1 MSPNKK
7 WLVFSILHHTTDFL
21 DCFVHHIMSNKK
33 ESSSS
38 TMMIAAGVAV
48 AVAAGAA
55 YYAMSAATEKSTKP
69 EKGKKK
75 KSKKSKKKK
84 EDKSTKSAAP
94 AATPAAAPAPTAAR
108 ENPETPT
115 ATTATTESSPVVT
128 PADASS
134 GLQTSGI
141 ITQETI
147 LKFFEASNALL
158 SQQEVK
164 DNLAAAYQRGENI
177 SELLKAKQESVW
189 SSLNVEAQFGFQT
202 IQATLSNPATMT
214 LAIRDSLVKAA
225 TMENSIL
232 TYALLG
238 SQEAFEAEQSKLQR
252 LSEEAQGE
260 LNREL
265 QVAHGQGETAMG
277 AYSQTI
283 LTGFREATAGFEGL
297 DEIGQLKKRQ
307 ELSDE
312 QYKSIVKGQCL
323 QQLMMQQQQQQGGF
337 GGQ

>member
-1 MSPNKK
+1 
-7 WLVFSILHHTTDFL
+7 
-21 DCFVHHIMSNKK
+21 
-33 ESSSS
+33 
-38 TMMIAAGVAV
+38 MMIAAGVAV

-55 YYAMSAATEKSTKP
+55 YYVMSAANEKSTKP
-69 EKGKKK
+69 EKVKKK

-128 PADASS
+128 PADALS
-134 GLQTSGI
+134 GLGLQRSGI

-265 QVAHGQGETAMG
+265 QVAHGKGESAMTT
-277 AYSQTI
+277 YSQTI
-283 LTGFREATAGFEGL
+283 LTRFGEATAGFEGL

-323 QQLMMQQQQQQGGF
+323 QQLMMHQQQQQGGF